1 MNFEEHLLS
10 VSVLNRTNECRRLLD
25 GFKIKDIRFLVA
37 DSKKVLTDEYSDI
50 RNYWCDLISDRAVDT
65 KF

>member
-50 RNYWCDLISDRAVDT
+50 RNYCCDLISDIFLT
-65 KF
+65 KTF